1 MAQAIRD
8 MLRICAE
15 SGGVDETT
23 GLLKEPLIKLPNTK
37 YVRVEEPSFAV
48 FRMPLCPVCVKTSYR
63 PSDPSS
69 CRSRRC
75 RDDVKRAVQKARDAI
90 VCSLQRRGEEEKKF
104 EDNEHLEADDYEV
117 TYTNPAL
124 LSSSHLTKPKVVQ

>member
-37 YVRVEEPSFAV
+37 YVRVEKPSFAV
-48 FRMPLCPVCVKTSYR
+48 FRMPLCPVC
-63 PSDPSS
+63 
-69 CRSRRC
+69 
-75 RDDVKRAVQKARDAI
+75 
-90 VCSLQRRGEEEKKF
+90 G
-104 EDNEHLEADDYEV
+104 EDNVA
-117 TYTNPAL
+117 P
-124 LSSSHLTKPKVVQ
+124 S